1 MPNLDADLHNAD
13 WTRQEWDL
21 PDSLE
26 GLLAVLVPVWSDRD
40 PQEALEEFL
49 RLPAAR
55 AMPEGLR
62 VEVEGLAAS
71 TVTFRSRNVLVTVP
85 QRFHAGPG
93 AHPGT
98 GSPQQA
104 HGGGGGGA
112 PGRGGGAAGYRD
124 GNYRWAMSTNPRSRA
139 QVDAGMARVRERYPK
154 LTEGVQIVLGPE
166 EYGDR
171 HPTSM
176 AWVQNGQKDEISMAP
191 RHIDSPDSAIEYSRE
206 SSASGGLVKVPD
218 AAHGYDRFTVHEMG
232 HIAEARLGGKRVRAE
247 MDAAFKRDHGE
258 TLTTLIASSQKDA
271 IPTPLAREV
280 FFGYSRYATQDVHEF
295 IAEAFTDGILNEEP
309 SKFAETVMGV
319 IDSLYAEKMGGD
331 E

>member
-1 MPNLDADLHNAD
+1 MPNIDEDLRNAD
-13 WTRQEWDL
+13 WTKRTWDL
-21 PDSLE
+21 PDTLE
-26 GLLAVLVPVWSDRD
+26 GLLAVITPYGGDEE
-40 PQEALEEFL
+40 EALARFL

-104 HGGGGGGA
+104 HGGGGGG
-112 PGRGGGAAGYRD
+112 

>member
-1 MPNLDADLHNAD
+1 MPNLDEDLRNAD
-13 WTRQEWDL
+13 WTKRTWDL
-21 PDSLE
+21 PDTLE
-26 GLLAVLVPVWSDRD
+26 GLLAVITPYGGDEE
-40 PQEALEEFL
+40 EALARFL

-104 HGGGGGGA
+104 HGGGGGG
-112 PGRGGGAAGYRD
+112 